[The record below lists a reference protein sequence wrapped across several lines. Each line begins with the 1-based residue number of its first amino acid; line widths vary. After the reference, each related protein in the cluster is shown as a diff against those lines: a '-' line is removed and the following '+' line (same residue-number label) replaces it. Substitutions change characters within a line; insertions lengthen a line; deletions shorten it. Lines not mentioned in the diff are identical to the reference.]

1 MYHKL
6 NIRIIT
12 QTPRREMTSTYQL
25 ITFPQQLAS
34 SKVDY
39 PRRQH
44 ALLENPASMDQ
55 RLKVNTIPPEIAL
68 NKIVE
73 LRLRGRAGPGRPSM
87 RSLHVRARAELCARK
102 HPVRPSRAAVAAIL
116 QREFRYTFAMLLDSL
131 AQSSAESW
139 MMQRESIQRN
149 GTPSLRAMTIASRK
163 VLGSSAASM
172 PLVNFEMLASR
183 SVLIGIWP

>member
-34 SKVDY
+34 AKVDY

-68 NKIVE
+68 NRVVE
-73 LRLRGRAGPGRPSM
+73 LRLRGRAGQTVDAKPACPCQSRIVREEAPCSPIARCRRGNIAGGISV
-87 RSLHVRARAELCARK
+87 HVCHA
-102 HPVRPSRAAVAAIL
+102 
-116 QREFRYTFAMLLDSL
+116 T
-131 AQSSAESW
+131 
-139 MMQRESIQRN
+139 
-149 GTPSLRAMTIASRK
+149 
-163 VLGSSAASM
+163 
-172 PLVNFEMLASR
+172 
-183 SVLIGIWP
+183 